1 LTILGSAAQEQDD
14 TVSVLAVVDAITR
27 TIIDP
32 HFTEAASHRLD
43 VSRVS
48 KRQTVDTKG
57 NFGFC
62 ALVA

>member
-1 LTILGSAAQEQDD
+1 LTILGSATQEQYDA
-14 TVSVLAVVDAITR
+14 VPVLAVVDAIAR

-32 HFTEAASHRLD
+32 QFTEAASHRLG

-48 KRQTVDTKG
+48 KRETVDTKG

-62 ALVA
+62 AVVA